1 MNRPR
6 DGGSPARA
14 AGDRPRARHRSL
26 DGWHRLPPLRAVLAG
41 GTAVVVL
48 GALLASCDGG
58 PADDDARARERSRS
72 DGRSGPKAVP
82 VTRETLE
89 VVTTVPATVRAGP
102 EVDVTAPSAGTVE
115 RIDADGV
122 VIRTRGSRDEA
133 AGDDGRDD
141 DRGRG
146 GSTTRARVKVDFPSG
161 LSIVEE
167 LVAVGRRV
175 PANYPLARGRVE
187 GFAMVALLDRQSL
200 HKVYDPPLSA
210 RAQISEGPGPF
221 DCPLANSV
229 PSADAQPALPRA
241 ESGTGTSDT
250 TGGKGGTGGTGGS
263 GDPGDGPGGDPDG
276 GADAYDAPAAESAA
290 DARGGPAAGGGRNS
304 GMRLV
309 CVVPEDTRVFAG
321 MVGVMAIRTASVK
334 DALLL
339 PVEAVAGDSSRGEV
353 TVVEP
358 NGGLDN
364 RTVRLGATDGSRVEL
379 ISGVREGERVRV
391 PGPDLAGAT

>member
-1 MNRPR
+1 
-6 DGGSPARA
+6 
-14 AGDRPRARHRSL
+14 
-26 DGWHRLPPLRAVLAG
+26 
-41 GTAVVVL
+41 
-48 GALLASCDGG
+48 
-58 PADDDARARERSRS
+58 
-72 DGRSGPKAVP
+72 
-82 VTRETLE
+82 
-89 VVTTVPATVRAGP
+89 
-102 EVDVTAPSAGTVE
+102 
-115 RIDADGV
+115 
-122 VIRTRGSRDEA
+122 
-133 AGDDGRDD
+133 
-141 DRGRG
+141 
-146 GSTTRARVKVDFPSG
+146 
-161 LSIVEE
+161 
-167 LVAVGRRV
+167 
-175 PANYPLARGRVE
+175 
-187 GFAMVALLDRQSL
+187 MVALLDRQSL

-391 PGPDLAGAT
+391 PGPDLAGATDEAGGETSGGGDVGGGGGGR